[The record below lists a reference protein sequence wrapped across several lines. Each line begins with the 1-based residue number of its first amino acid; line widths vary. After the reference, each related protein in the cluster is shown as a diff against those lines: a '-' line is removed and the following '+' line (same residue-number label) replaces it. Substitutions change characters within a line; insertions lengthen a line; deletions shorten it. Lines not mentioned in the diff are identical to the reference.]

1 MASPYVKFSIPKE
14 LADQTY
20 EAVEI
25 VRDTGKLRRGVNE
38 TTKAI
43 ERGTAKLVVVAE
55 DVNPPEI
62 VAHLPLLSE
71 EKEIPYIF
79 VPLKKELGSASG
91 IDVGTTSIAIVDE
104 GNAVELIKSIIRR
117 VGDLKKKSAPAPTPK
132 APEKKPEEKPKEAEK
147 EVKEE
152 KPKQEKVEE
161 EPKEKPKEEKKEEKK
176 PKAEEKTEEKAAEEK
191 EETEKTEE
199 SESA

>member
-1 MASPYVKFSIPKE
+1 MSSPNVKFSVPKE

-104 GNAVELIKSIIRR
+104 GNAVELIKSIIKRAE
-117 VGDLKKKSAPAPTPK
+117 DLKKTSAPAPTPK
-132 APEKKPEEKPKEAEK
+132 APEKKP
-147 EVKEE
+147 
-152 KPKQEKVEE
+152 
-161 EPKEKPKEEKKEEKK
+161 KEKPKEEVKEEPKEEKPK
-176 PKAEEKTEEKAAEEK
+176 EEVKEEPKVEPKAEEEPVEEKK
-191 EETEKTEE
+191 EEAERTEE